1 MPLHS
6 CSCVDGHEPLREG
19 KLGHITQSCID
30 AWVSH
35 YGDDPA
41 TTRLKADPKHTQ
53 PLFFWQLYSLL
64 GEQFVEDIITN
75 FYKRIL
81 VDTDPEHKE
90 FTDAFS
96 FEMLGYEF
104 HVQNSVDFWLD
115 AMGAGPR
122 YEGSIKWR
130 THGFHK
136 IHSNVMT
143 QKGASIWMHH
153 MQLAVAE
160 TNVGKDPR
168 VKDAIL
174 NFIYVMMEMYK
185 KDFRFN
191 TDEHVYGC
199 PMSAMMKKG
208 HTGQI

>member
-1 MPLHS
+1 MTRIL
-6 CSCVDGHEPLREG
+6 CS
-19 KLGHITQSCID
+19 Q
-30 AWVSH
+30 
-35 YGDDPA
+35 
-41 TTRLKADPKHTQ
+41 
-53 PLFFWQLYSLL
+53 
-64 GEQFVEDIITN
+64 DIITN

-143 QKGASIWMHH
+143 QK
-153 MQLAVAE
+153 
-160 TNVGKDPR
+160 VGTPHGFMKH
-168 VKDAIL
+168 VDAGVVI
-174 NFIYVMMEMYK
+174 
-185 KDFRFN
+185 
-191 TDEHVYGC
+191 
-199 PMSAMMKKG
+199 
-208 HTGQI
+208 